1 MAMIESALAEL
12 LPEATGFPWFGNVPD
27 ERPARFGT
35 FERTGGGIES
45 GVVDRPMVA
54 LQTWAPTKA
63 EAEAMADATARAV
76 RGLAGR
82 GGIRHAA
89 VESAFSF
96 PDDKGRCGRYQVVA
110 RFACVNK

>member
-1 MAMIESALAEL
+1 
-12 LPEATGFPWFGNVPD
+12 
-27 ERPARFGT
+27 
-35 FERTGGGIES
+35 
-45 GVVDRPMVA
+45 
-54 LQTWAPTKA
+54 
-63 EAEAMADATARAV
+63 MADATARAV